1 MATIQQIQTGFTRFV
16 DSHISGAFEGWQKA
30 VVAGGAG
37 LLAANMPNLIN
48 MYGNTPVVTA
58 LGVYNPEA
66 GTVDIDALYNAF
78 VPRLGTDKIPI
89 PLPKIGKI
97 DLGTLKLGKEDIDI
111 LCRYIK
117 EA

>member
-1 MATIQQIQTGFTRFV
+1 MATITQIQKGFAKFV
-16 DSHISGAFEGWQKA
+16 DNHLAGAFDGWHKA
-30 VVAGGAG
+30 LVVGGAT
-37 LLAANMPNLIN
+37 LLTANMPALVKT
-48 MYGNTPVVTA
+48 YGANPVVSA

-78 VPRLGTDKIPI
+78 VPHMGGDKIPI
-89 PLPKIGKI
+89 AIPKV
-97 DLGTLKLGKEDIDI
+97 GTIKLGKEEIDI

>member
-1 MATIQQIQTGFTRFV
+1 MATITQIQKGFAKFV
-16 DSHISGAFEGWQKA
+16 DNHLAGAFDGWQKA
-30 VVAGGAG
+30 LVVGGAT
-37 LLAANMPNLIN
+37 LLTANLPALVKT
-48 MYGNTPVVTA
+48 YGAHPMVSA

-78 VPRLGTDKIPI
+78 VPHMGGDKIPI
-89 PLPKIGKI
+89 AIPKV
-97 DLGTLKLGKEDIDI
+97 GTIKLGKEEIDI